1 MNKKDLATLR
11 RRFAPEKNDISIIR
25 GCFVNE
31 KREIVSTFS
40 KSPLSL
46 PESEAEH
53 YLASFKKTLGGAAGR
68 NQFTIPVHTDDPAG
82 KLLRQLQSSE
92 LTDETSIEQLYS
104 RTRHARLHQSPSDQ
118 MSVILHQVAD
128 IQTISAT
135 H

>member
-31 KREIVSTFS
+31 NREVVSTFS

-53 YLASFKKTLGGAAGR
+53 YLASFKKTLGGGDSAGR
-68 NQFTIPVHTDDPAG
+68 VGGQDTADNHQDNQHSNNALFHIEF
-82 KLLRQLQSSE
+82 LLTFSG
-92 LTDETSIEQLYS
+92 IV
-104 RTRHARLHQSPSDQ
+104 SPKQGRRAVRGMVVS
-118 MSVILHQVAD
+118 
-128 IQTISAT
+128 
-135 H
+135 

>member
-68 NQFTIPVHTDDPAG
+68 NHFTIPVHTDDPAG
-82 KLLRQLQSSE
+82 QVLRQLQSSE
-92 LTDETSIEQLYS
+92 LTDDTKLNLKLY
-104 RTRHARLHQSPSDQ
+104 
-118 MSVILHQVAD
+118 I
-128 IQTISAT
+128 
-135 H
+135 